1 MSLPDPF
8 TIAASAPT
16 PALVMAVVK
25 PTPKLNGLIR
35 VDATGAYEITITH
48 DRDKKTGERHVVK
61 VAETKD
67 ATNPYTGGL
76 SRQTAF
82 VSVVLQFPSF
92 GWDATQKAALYKAL
106 TDTIADTEV
115 TIAKIL
121 QDQS

>member
-25 PTPKLNGLIR
+25 PTPKLNGLVR
-35 VDATGAYEITITH
+35 VDATGAYEVTITH
-48 DRDKKTGERHVVK
+48 DRDKNVERHVVK
-61 VAETKD
+61 VQETKD
-67 ATNPYTGGL
+67 ATNPYTGNL
-76 SRQTAF
+76 ARQSAF

-92 GWDATQKAALYKAL
+92 GWDATQKAALYTAL
-106 TDTIADTEV
+106 TNIIADSEV